1 MGIALVMTTPRR
13 ERGIAAIVA
22 ILVVALATSAA
33 TYMLWYQ
40 SLAMRHVE
48 NITARAQ
55 ADAVAR
61 AGGAWAAAILNTD
74 NRNVDHLGEIWAQT
88 LPPFEAESATLAGG
102 IEDEQGKFNLNG
114 LVGTDGKAAD
124 AAQVAAFGR
133 LLTALQLPSEL
144 ANAVVDWIDADQ
156 ETTQPGGAEDVHYLT
171 LDPPYRAANSKLA
184 DPSELR
190 RVKGFTDEYVTTL
203 SKHVTALPVP
213 TKVNVNTASAEV
225 LEAVIAG
232 INRSLA
238 QQIVEARKSTPFN
251 KIEDLQKVIGEDVA
265 KAAIPMLDVKSSYF
279 GAHATVLLGRVTVS
293 YRGILDRS
301 QPGWPRI
308 IALYGESL

>member
-1 MGIALVMTTPRR
+1 MNMHRQ
-13 ERGIAAIVA
+13 RGIAAVIA
-22 ILVVALATSAA
+22 ILVVAIATTAA
-33 TYMLWYQ
+33 SYMLWYQ
-40 SLAMRHVE
+40 SLATRHVE
-48 NITARAQ
+48 NIVARAQ

-74 NRNVDHLGEIWAQT
+74 DRKVDHLNEIWAQI
-88 LPPFEAESATLAGG
+88 LPPVEAENATLAGG
-102 IEDEQGKFNLNG
+102 IVDEQAKFNLNG
-114 LVGTDGKAAD
+114 LVGADGKAAD
-124 AAQVAAFGR
+124 AAQMAAFGR
-133 LLTALQLPSEL
+133 LLATLQLPAEL
-144 ANAVVDWIDADQ
+144 AAAVLDWIDADE

-171 LDPPYRAANSKLA
+171 LDPPYRAANTKIA

-190 RVKGFTDEYVTTL
+190 RVKGFTDEYVKKLTPF
-203 SKHVTALPVP
+203 VTALPVP
-213 TKVNVNTASAEV
+213 TKVNVNTASPEV

-238 QQIVEARKSTPFN
+238 MQIVETRKATPFN
-251 KIEDLQKVIGEDVA
+251 NVTDLQKVIGEDVA
-265 KAAIPMLDVKSSYF
+265 KAAIPLIDIKSSFF